1 MVMGSVTPMQIKEC
15 TVLVISAGQMRTVAI
30 ISTIADLI
38 RVVTVA
44 NASTA

>member
-15 TVLVISAGQMRTVAI
+15 TVLVISAGQMRTVVI
-30 ISTIADLI
+30 ILKIADLI
-38 RVVTVA
+38 RVVTVG